1 MLLHGKGTEVNKN
14 DPKLL
19 AALEEFYRIIAQY
32 DPKNVYN
39 MDKTSLFFQL
49 LLIYI
54 DALWT
59 PWRIQMWVQV
69 KDNGRRRS
77 RDALPSSQHFEG

>member
-1 MLLHGKGTEVNKN
+1 
-14 DPKLL
+14 
-19 AALEEFYRIIAQY
+19 
-32 DPKNVYN
+32 